1 MGQFANAIILLAFL
15 GCVMLTEGIQVRSCP
30 NGVPPP
36 AIVSIAGCSE
46 MPCDFVRGVEG
57 GTMTMVYEAPFDI
70 QTLRYDRII
79 TALGVTSPLPVR
91 PERENGCEFVI
102 GSMCPFRQ
110 GDLIISTYT
119 SSPLAIYPLVSVTVE
134 FYVYDEQDRM

>member
-1 MGQFANAIILLAFL
+1 
-15 GCVMLTEGIQVRSCP
+15 MLTEGIQVRSCS

-46 MPCDFVRGVEG
+46 MPCDFVRGVEA

-70 QTLRYDRII
+70 QTLRYDRIM
-79 TALGVTSPLPVR
+79 TALGITSSLPVR

-119 SSPLAIYPLVSVTVE
+119 SSPLAIYPLIPVTIE
-134 FYVYDEQDRM
+134 FYVYDEQDRMVTCFQYDVRIVLSTV